1 LQPLLGL
8 KRLFCDHEE
17 SYAYRQY
24 DDYDFVEYCR
34 CAKCGKVLKS
44 FKGYDEDMRG

>member
-1 LQPLLGL
+1 MLGL
-8 KRLFCDHEE
+8 RQLFCDHEE
-17 SYAYRQY
+17 SFAYRKY

-34 CAKCGKVLKS
+34 CARCGKVLKS